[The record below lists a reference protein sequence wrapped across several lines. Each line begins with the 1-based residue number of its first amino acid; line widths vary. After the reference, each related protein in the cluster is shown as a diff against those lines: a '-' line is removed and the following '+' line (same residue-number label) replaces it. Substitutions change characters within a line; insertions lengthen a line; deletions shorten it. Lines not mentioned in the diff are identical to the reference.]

1 MAWHRELAT
10 ACLRPSWIT
19 LGTAGLVLVGFFVC
33 VLLLTPQSLHAALGI
48 YPGYRTLDDR
58 YFLFHRLTKLHEP
71 ATPREGL
78 GVVVLGAST
87 ARESIWDEKSLAS
100 RISERIG
107 KPVHAV
113 ELTSG
118 GQTMIQSWSLAE
130 QTLCHGFDV
139 AVVATT
145 LGRFA
150 REDFGD
156 PAEDFGY
163 RASSTDAFVGVE
175 ASPDAPYAV
184 DNLGFVS
191 KSLFLV
197 PHLALYDLVGISRF
211 KDNEKNAEVR
221 HRFIGKKAS
230 QHSTVKKRLRLATES
245 YLYWYPRK
253 VGANMKMLERLIETA
268 HACGGT
274 VVLFE
279 TPLHPWLLENPEFA
293 KFQKLFRQHQA
304 AITAIAEKYGLAYI
318 ELNRRIAYTA
328 QDSNDHGH
336 LRLES
341 TIRATTTAI
350 ADGVADY
357 ILSRP
362 DEGQGGLAQWQRT
375 EP

>member
-1 MAWHRELAT
+1 MAWYRRLAT

-19 LGTAGLVLVGFFVC
+19 LGTAAVVLVGFFVS
-33 VLLLTPQSLHAALGI
+33 VLMLTPQSLHAALGV
-48 YPGYRTLDDR
+48 YPSYRTLDDR
-58 YFLFHRLTKLHEP
+58 YFLFHRLTELYEQ

-78 GVVVLGAST
+78 GVVVIGAST
-87 ARESIWDEKSLAS
+87 ARESIWDEESFAA

-107 KPVHAV
+107 RPVHAL

-118 GQTMIQSWSLAE
+118 GQTMMQSWSLVQ

-145 LGRFA
+145 LGRFS
-150 REDFGD
+150 REDFRD

-163 RASSTDAFVGVE
+163 RAADTDAFVGVK
-175 ASPDAPYAV
+175 ARPDAPYAV

-197 PHLALYDLVGISRF
+197 PHLALYDLVGVSRF
-211 KDNEKNAEVR
+211 KDNEKNAEKR
-221 HRFIGKKAS
+221 HRFAGKKAA
-230 QHSTVKKRLRLATES
+230 QPSTVRKRLRISSES
-245 YLYWYPRK
+245 YLEWYPRK
-253 VGANMKMLERLIETA
+253 ARANMQLLERLIETA
-268 HACGGT
+268 RACGGT
-274 VVLFE
+274 VVLLE

-304 AITAIAEKYGLAYI
+304 TITAIAEKYGVAYI
-318 ELNRRIAYTA
+318 DVNRRLAYTA
-328 QDSNDHGH
+328 EDSNDHGH

-341 TIRATTTAI
+341 TIRATTTVI
-350 ADGVADY
+350 ADGVADD

-362 DEGQGGLAQWQRT
+362 DEGQGGLSQWNRT
-375 EP
+375 ER